1 MKIGLITS
9 IFEGMGLKEVVD
21 FAAES
26 GLECLEVAC
35 WPTSG
40 GEKRRYAGVSHIK
53 TENLTAEKAEE
64 IKAYMKVKGVDIS
77 ALAYYPNMLDPD
89 EEKRRTYVEHLYR
102 LIDASALLDVN
113 MVTTFLKRL
122 KKSGLRFWNMH
133 RQKALE
139 LQLKT
144 VRCYLQKMNGRV
156 DRI

>member
-1 MKIGLITS
+1 MSGS
-9 IFEGMGLKEVVD
+9 GMLAD
-21 FAAES
+21 FRR
-26 GLECLEVAC
+26 G
-35 WPTSG
+35 
-40 GEKRRYAGVSHIK
+40 KRRYAGVSHIK

-113 MVTTFLKRL
+113 MVTTFLGRIPNQSVSHNL
-122 KKSGLRFWNMH
+122 EEVKKSGLRFWNMH

>member
-9 IFEGMGLKEVVD
+9 IFEEMGLKEVVD

-64 IKAYMKVKGVDIS
+64 IKAYMREGIS
-77 ALAYYPNMLDPD
+77 LPWLITQICWIRMKKR
-89 EEKRRTYVEHLYR
+89 EEHTWNTF
-102 LIDASALLDVN
+102 ID
-113 MVTTFLKRL
+113 
-122 KKSGLRFWNMH
+122 
-133 RQKALE
+133 
-139 LQLKT
+139 
-144 VRCYLQKMNGRV
+144 
-156 DRI
+156 